1 MVEAMATIAGI
12 GVIIVAASQVGTNIQ
27 KSDAKHERKVRMTES
42 ATGLVAQVA
51 DTLQETLPGK
61 CQGSDTAELFPKT
74 ALDSNPKKIA
84 RVWDMDGYEGKLNRC
99 KSPRLSGADGS
110 YYFCVLVED
119 SAKAE
124 EKAKLLAGAKDEAEK
139 LIYLDPMYAVD
150 YVVEFAVQVENPI
163 DGAAMGCSSMDQS
176 YSLSM
181 LHTSHWLAKLNNIQ
195 KVVSAHGSY
204 YEYIKN

>member
-1 MVEAMATIAGI
+1 MYKRQ
-12 GVIIVAASQVGTNIQ
+12 ASQVGTNIQ
-27 KSDAKHERKVRMTES
+27 KSDAKHERKVRMAEN

-51 DTLQETLPGK
+51 DTLKETLPGK
-61 CQGSDTAELFPKT
+61 CQSSDTGDLFPKT
-74 ALDSNPKKIA
+74 LLDANPKKIA
-84 RVWDMDGYEGKLNRC
+84 RVWDMDSYEGKLNRC
-99 KSPRLSGADGS
+99 KSPRLSSADGS

-124 EKAKLLAGAKDEAEK
+124 ERSKLLAGAKDEAEK

-150 YVVEFAVQVENPI
+150 YVVEFAVQIEKPI

-181 LHTSHWLAKLNNIQ
+181 LHTSHWLAKVNNTQ
-195 KVVSAHGSY
+195 TKVVAAHGSY
-204 YEYIKN
+204 YEHIKN